1 QAWAGTGFGNLAIPR
16 VGQEVIVDFLNGD
29 PDQPIIMGRTYH
41 EDNRTPGSLPGT
53 KTQMTIRSKTYMGS
67 GFNEL
72 KFDDATGK
80 EQVYI
85 HAQKNMDTEVLN
97 DRTTLV
103 ANNHDE
109 SVGAIQTIGVGQDQN
124 IFIGGNQQKM
134 IKGSRGMMINGP
146 RYTEI
151 NAVSSSEMEGAKG
164 DAAALLALAA
174 KAAESAKNPATDTL
188 IVQGNITMESQ
199 TGNIQINTA
208 GGSII
213 IGHDGAIAITGT
225 SIVVN
230 GQFIGLNAAKG

>member
-1 QAWAGTGFGNLAIPR
+1 
-16 VGQEVIVDFLNGD
+16 
-29 PDQPIIMGRTYH
+29 
-41 EDNRTPGSLPGT
+41 
-53 KTQMTIRSKTYMGS
+53 
-67 GFNEL
+67 
-72 KFDDATGK
+72 
-80 EQVYI
+80 
-85 HAQKNMDTEVLN
+85 
-97 DRTTLV
+97 
-103 ANNHDE
+103 
-109 SVGAIQTIGVGQDQN
+109 
-124 IFIGGNQQKM
+124 
-134 IKGSRGMMINGP
+134 MMINGP

-164 DAAALLALAA
+164 DAVALLALAA